1 MYTGIYIILYIIYII
16 YMYTGSGR
24 RERPA
29 VRVVTD
35 LEAGEASDRVLCAR
49 VGCER
54 EYDVERPVA
63 A

>member
-1 MYTGIYIILYIIYII
+1 
-16 YMYTGSGR
+16 MYTGSGR

-29 VRVVTD
+29 VRVITD
-35 LEAGEASDRVLCAR
+35 LEAGEARDRVLGAR
-49 VGCER
+49 VWCQR